1 MPTTM
6 GPMASHTIP
15 HPFPNLV
22 LQREGKSYIALT
34 YAKFFGRP
42 FTYQD
47 LNNIAPK
54 VFVERD
60 KQKYYCLDVLWK
72 KGLLVKHEVNLYE
85 ITDFGIEYL
94 YLMAS
99 YYAQGDLVIAK
110 RATRGKPHL
119 RAELSK
125 PDTDPD
131 LIDHLSR
138 SKRSASQPEG
148 NKRRRCTQDRNA

>member
-1 MPTTM
+1 M

-42 FTYQD
+42 FSYED
-47 LNNIAPK
+47 LNKLAPN
-54 VFVERD
+54 VFVSNDRRR
-60 KQKYYCLDVLWK
+60 YYSLDVLWK
-72 KGLLVKHEVNLYE
+72 KGLLVKHKLNLYE
-85 ITDFGIEYL
+85 ITDFGVEYL

-99 YYAQGDLVIAK
+99 YYAQGDLIIAR

-125 PDTDPD
+125 PDIDPD
-131 LIDHLSR
+131 LIDHLSQSMR
-138 SKRSASQPEG
+138 FPSRPVG